1 MGMFDYF
8 IERVLTHEGGYVNDP
23 RDPGQE
29 TRWGI
34 SKRSYPAVDIRNL
47 TRAQAIDI
55 YRRDFWQRVRG
66 DELPREFAFQAL
78 DAAVN
83 HGIGNA
89 VRWMQRAAGV
99 ADDGVIGPVTLAA
112 VQRAQPADAG
122 RDEQGVQQGA
132 QAGHGQGVIA
142 PDSLGEDKGV
152 LRAYGEDKA
161 RAHAHALPVCRG
173 DVHGHFV

>member
-1 MGMFDYF
+1 MKAFDLLV
-8 IERVLTHEGGYVNDP
+8 ERVLSHEGGYVNDP

-34 SKRSYPAVDIRNL
+34 SKRAYPHLDIKAMTL
-47 TRAQAIDI
+47 QEAKDI

-112 VQRAQPADAG
+112 VQRAQAAD
-122 RDEQGVQQGA
+122 
-132 QAGHGQGVIA
+132 
-142 PDSLGEDKGV
+142 LV
-152 LRAYGEDKA
+152 LRINAERLRFYAKLTTFSTFGRGWVNRVAGNLD
-161 RAHAHALPVCRG
+161 HAAADNG
-173 DVHGHFV
+173 S

>member
-1 MGMFDYF
+1 MNFDQAF
-8 IERVLTHEGGYVNDP
+8 ERLIGHEGGYVADS
-23 RDPGQE
+23 RDPGGE
-29 TRWGI
+29 TKFGI
-34 SKRSYPAVDIRNL
+34 SKRAYPHLDIKAL
-47 TRAQAIDI
+47 TLHDAKAI

-112 VQRAQPADAG
+112 VQRAQAD
-122 RDEQGVQQGA
+122 D
-132 QAGHGQGVIA
+132 
-142 PDSLGEDKGV
+142 LV
-152 LRAYGEDKA
+152 LRFNAERLRFYAKLTTFSAFGRGWVNRVAGNLD
-161 RAHAHALPVCRG
+161 HAAADNG
-173 DVHGHFV
+173 S